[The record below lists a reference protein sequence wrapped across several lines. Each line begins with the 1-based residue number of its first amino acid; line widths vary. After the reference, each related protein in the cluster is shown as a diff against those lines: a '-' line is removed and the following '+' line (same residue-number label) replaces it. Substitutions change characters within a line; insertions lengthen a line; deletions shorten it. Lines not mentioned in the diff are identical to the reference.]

1 MYILSTVIVLHA
13 CICSQNTRG
22 INVKFISTCT
32 ACIANDVLIYIWY
45 TVAHDTSHVYT
56 GHPIFMMCLF
66 HNCNQVSFLKL
77 GKIAMHSHFST

>member
-32 ACIANDVLIYIWY
+32 ACIANDVLIYIY
-45 TVAHDTSHVYT
+45 GT
-56 GHPIFMMCLF
+56 
-66 HNCNQVSFLKL
+66 Q
-77 GKIAMHSHFST
+77 